1 MTHRPS
7 LSVVIPTFNR
17 SGFVRNCLLSLRQSG
32 VPDLEIIVSDDG
44 STDDT
49 AAVVAATDSAAV
61 YLWQPNTGTPTT
73 AKNAGFAV
81 SRGRYVGFL
90 DCDDEWA
97 AGAPA
102 RAVALLDRHPDV
114 GLVFG
119 DTLIGNDAD
128 GRYSLDE
135 QLGRTR
141 FDAVPHRE
149 PEPGFR
155 VFDRPAFYR
164 KVVERN
170 QWSVCAAIL
179 RREVFAA
186 AGGFDP
192 TMREAED
199 WDLWLR
205 VACRT
210 TVAAMDA
217 PLARYF
223 VHAGGMSR
231 NAEERFARG
240 FCRALTNA
248 LRRAPLTADE
258 RRLIR
263 ARLRGELFDFA
274 YLAYDKGR
282 LGDARD
288 RFTAALRAGNLHPK
302 TAAFWLACHLPEP
315 AVRRIRG
322 LKRAVTAG

>member
-1 MTHRPS
+1 MTDRPS
-7 LSVVIPTFNR
+7 LSVIIPTYNR
-17 SGFVRNCLLSLRQSG
+17 SGFVRDCLISLRNSG
-32 VPDLEIIVSDDG
+32 VSDLEVIVSDDG

-49 AAVVAATDSAAV
+49 AEVVAATDPAAV

-73 AKNAGFAV
+73 AKNKGFAV

-102 RAVALLDRHPDV
+102 RAVELLDRYPDV

-128 GRYSLDE
+128 GRYSLNDR
-135 QLGRTR
+135 LGADR
-141 FDAVPHRE
+141 FAGVPHAA
-149 PEPGFR
+149 PEPGVR
-155 VFDRPAFYR
+155 VFDRAAFYR

-179 RREVFAA
+179 RREVFEA

-192 TMREAED
+192 AMREAED

-217 PLARYF
+217 PLARYY

-240 FCRALTNA
+240 FCQALRNA
-248 LRRAPLTADE
+248 LRRAPLTAE
-258 RRLIR
+258 QRTLIR
-263 ARLRGELFDFA
+263 SRLRGEMFHLA
-274 YLAYDKGR
+274 YQAYDKGR
-282 LGDARD
+282 FDDARE
-288 RFTAALRAGNLHPK
+288 RFAGALRAGNLHPK
-302 TAAFWLACHLPEP
+302 TAAYWLACHLPEP
-315 AVRRIRG
+315 ALRGIRG
-322 LKRAVTAG
+322 LKKSVTVG